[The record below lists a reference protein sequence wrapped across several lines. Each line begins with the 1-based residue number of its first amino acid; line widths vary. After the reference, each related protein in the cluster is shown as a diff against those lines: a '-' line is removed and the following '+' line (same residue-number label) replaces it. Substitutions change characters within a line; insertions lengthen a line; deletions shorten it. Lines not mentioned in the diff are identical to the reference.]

1 MVSARGPPC
10 QLADLMPKRSNLFQE
25 IVAIIHRHMAGDA
38 KVEESAMLTDRR
50 TGQERE
56 VDVTITQ
63 EVAGHEVIVA
73 VEATASGRKA
83 TVEWV
88 DQMAAKHE
96 DLPTS
101 ELVLVAEAGFAETAK
116 NRAEGKG
123 ITALEP
129 EDLAGDDPG
138 FLVVN
143 RLRSLWTKTVEI
155 VPEEVRLGVEMPEGK
170 KWFKALPDH
179 MLYTDTGR
187 EVDMVVAMIR
197 TTLDETWQQI
207 AERLGIANLRESGER
222 NLELLVPAPPT
233 VRMEDEDVDRP
244 VCVQWTLSD
253 PPELHP
259 VIGFKIIGKLRFE
272 VAEVPLR
279 HLRLGKTA
287 VAYGQSTDEVPSL
300 LVVTEDKSGGK
311 VTLRGKG
318 SEGRGV
324 IAPPDVP
331 SADDPGLG
339 A

>member
-1 MVSARGPPC
+1 
-10 QLADLMPKRSNLFQE
+10 MPKRSNLFQE
-25 IVAIIHRHMAGDA
+25 VVAIIHRHMAGDA
-38 KVEESAMLTDRR
+38 SVEESAMLVDRR

-63 EVAGHEVIVA
+63 TVGAYEVIVS
-73 VEATASGRKA
+73 VEATARGRKA
-83 TVEWV
+83 DIKWV
-88 DQMAAKHE
+88 DAMVGMHE

-101 ELVLVAEAGFAETAK
+101 ELVLVSEAGFTKTAK
-116 NRAEGKG
+116 ERADALGV
-123 ITALEP
+123 TALEP
-129 EDLAGDDPG
+129 EDLAGDDRA
-138 FLVVN
+138 FVVVN
-143 RLRSLWTKTVEI
+143 RLESVWTKVVQI
-155 VPEEVRLGVEMPEGK
+155 DPEEVRIAIERPDGTK

-222 NLELLVPAPPT
+222 KLELLVPAPPT

-244 VCVQWTLSD
+244 VCVQWKLSD

-300 LVVTEDKSGGK
+300 LVVTEDESGGK

-318 SEGRGV
+318 SDGRGV

-331 SADDPGLG
+331 SADDPG
-339 A
+339 